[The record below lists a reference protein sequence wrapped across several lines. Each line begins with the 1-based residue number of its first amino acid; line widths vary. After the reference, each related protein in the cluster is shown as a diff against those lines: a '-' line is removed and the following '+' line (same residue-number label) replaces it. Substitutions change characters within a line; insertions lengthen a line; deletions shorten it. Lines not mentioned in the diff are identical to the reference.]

1 MLRFPSDQARKEARE
16 KISRAARGMI
26 EAQDYLALQRLYMRL
41 ASRPT
46 FDQAVFDA
54 VIMAAA
60 TADDASILHAIEY
73 VRAVEA
79 LAGCGRTSRG

>member
-1 MLRFPSDQARKEARE
+1 MMRFPSDEARKEARE

-46 FDQAVFDA
+46 FDMAVFDA
-54 VIMAAA
+54 LITAAEK
-60 TADDASILHAIEY
+60 ADDASILHAVEY